1 MFSIPAGSVFSK
13 GCIRLGGELGT
24 EACFVITGNPGRLA
38 RTWAGGKGAI
48 GCPARQPAFD
58 RRVTDLEGAHHLGT
72 RHAGI
77 KRVKHAFS
85 EIERVCFHWCVL
97 YHKLIFS
104 AHYYSV
110 AALAIALVWN
120 LGTGLDGTVLRWGLT
135 GMALV
140 RLGLSWPTWQ
150 DLFSGKVAALAGPL
164 RKIQFHE
171 RRALA
176 TEDGPIVVLPVER
189 SLFAAHEAGIPATIY
204 YAAKSKRVVAV
215 LPGRAA
221 TAQG

>member
-1 MFSIPAGSVFSK
+1 MRPVEMLFAVVTPYVLAWLTAVIVQ
-13 GCIRLGGELGT
+13 RLSLVPT
-24 EACFVITGNPGRLA
+24 VAAPDAVAQNSLGRLTRA
-38 RTWAGGKGAI
+38 QRWALLVYSV
-48 GCPARQPAFD
+48 PELVF
-58 RRVTDLEGAHHLGT
+58 
-72 RHAGI
+72 
-77 KRVKHAFS
+77 
-85 EIERVCFHWCVL
+85 
-97 YHKLIFS
+97 
-104 AHYYSV
+104 SV